1 MQISFSRKITRKF
14 FYFLA
19 FCLIISFLTGVAL
32 FPVKVVSA
40 SSLCNSVENSLNPL
54 SDNSGHKELSK
65 HLENTITSY
74 SENNITNSNS
84 TSVQSTTDNASNNL
98 SRQTNSDNASNNASR
113 QTNSDNSSAAST
125 STRFQS
131 AAPNAILM
139 ESTTGTILY
148 EKDADKEKPPAS
160 VTKVMTLLLIFEAL
174 SKKQIALNDTV
185 TVSEH
190 AASMG
195 GSQVFLEPGE
205 TQTVDTMIKC
215 IAVSSANDACV
226 AMAEHISGSE
236 DAFVAKMNE
245 KAQTLGMKHTHFVN
259 CCGLD
264 ADGHY
269 TSARDISLMSRE
281 LITKYPDIFHYTTI
295 WMENIT
301 HVTKRGE
308 SEFGLSNTNKLL
320 RQYQGATGL
329 KTGSTSKAGFC
340 LSATAERNHI
350 SLIAVVMAC
359 QSAKERVKDCA
370 SLLDYGFSLCK
381 IYTDKQPPTL
391 STVPV
396 HNGTKEFISCK
407 YEKNFSYVF
416 TSEIN
421 QNNIQ
426 KKVVFQKNLSA
437 PIKKNQVIGKL
448 EYSYNS
454 KKIGEVPILASE
466 TVGKAKYTDY
476 LQKLLLNL

>member
-1 MQISFSRKITRKF
+1 MIFK
-14 FYFLA
+14 
-19 FCLIISFLTGVAL
+19 
-32 FPVKVVSA
+32 
-40 SSLCNSVENSLNPL
+40 SLLPL
-54 SDNSGHKELSK
+54 YA
-65 HLENTITSY
+65 T
-74 SENNITNSNS
+74 
-84 TSVQSTTDNASNNL
+84 
-98 SRQTNSDNASNNASR
+98 
-113 QTNSDNSSAAST
+113 
-125 STRFQS
+125 
-131 AAPNAILM
+131 
-139 ESTTGTILY
+139 
-148 EKDADKEKPPAS
+148 
-160 VTKVMTLLLIFEAL
+160 
-174 SKKQIALNDTV
+174 
-185 TVSEH
+185 
-190 AASMG
+190 
-195 GSQVFLEPGE
+195 
-205 TQTVDTMIKC
+205 
-215 IAVSSANDACV
+215 CV

-245 KAQTLGMKHTHFVN
+245 KAQVLGMKHTHFVN

-269 TSARDISLMSRE
+269 TSARDIALMSRE
-281 LITKYPDIFHYTTI
+281 LITNHPDIFHYTTI

-320 RQYQGATGL
+320 RHYQGATGL

-381 IYTDKQPPTL
+381 IYTDKQPPAL

-407 YEKNFSYVF
+407 YKKNFSYVI

-437 PIKKNQVIGKL
+437 PIKKNQIIGRL
-448 EYSYNS
+448 EYSYNN
-454 KKIGEVPILASE
+454 KKIGKVSILASE